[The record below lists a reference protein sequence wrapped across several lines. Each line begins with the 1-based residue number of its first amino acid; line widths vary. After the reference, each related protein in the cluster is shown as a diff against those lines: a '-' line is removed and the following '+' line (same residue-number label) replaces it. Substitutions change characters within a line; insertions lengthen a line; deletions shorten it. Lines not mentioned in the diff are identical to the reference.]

1 MSGVRGAA
9 LGQRGAGVAGDGR
22 AWGGHAPSRGL
33 GASCRP
39 SSSHTPSP
47 SPAARGPGRLGWPP
61 RVALAPPAG
70 DLAGPRR
77 LPRLRPFALLFAL
90 AAPLAA
96 QAQTA
101 PPVSWPPSWEEAR
114 YNPRPASGDLVLP
127 IPCGGAMV
135 FRFVPTPAGDG
146 PLDDRTV
153 TLGSGE
159 PGAGPAEFLR
169 TEALVGPFAAPGGEG
184 RGYWIGKYEVT
195 RDQWQ
200 AVMGECPQPSA
211 AGLLPMSGVS
221 WFDAVAFSAR
231 LSAAVLAGARD
242 RLPAADGVP
251 GFLRLPT
258 EAEWE
263 YAARGG
269 PLVPELEFAARTP
282 PWPEGALRHAWVAGP
297 RSSDGRLQPIGL
309 LAADALG
316 LHDMFGNVAEMML
329 EPFRLNRVGRL
340 HGQAGGVILRGG
352 DYRTPEAALRSSLRV
367 EIPPF
372 DAATGQPTALPVM
385 GLRLVIAAPAT
396 RTLPRGEALARAFD
410 AEARAR
416 DRALAE
422 PRAAL
427 ELLRRTAPD
436 ERTRLGVARVEAAL
450 ATAER
455 ARADEARAVLRAQ
468 IEAAAVLGRA
478 TFLSQRRMDGLQA
491 LVDTADVMRATP
503 AMRADWVRL
512 LEGVRAEREASLDA
526 YARIAAEVQ
535 RRAEPPEVAAARDVL
550 EREFAG
556 RGLAELVP
564 FLEVA
569 ARHGAADGLPERPRL
584 LAEVLAAGRGAEPPR
599 AEPPAGAAPQP
610 PPPRPTPPA
619 AAPRPVPPAAAPPR
633 PAPPLGT
640 RAAPG
645 PAAASSPPRGPV
657 GPPGTGATISP
668 VRP

>member
-1 MSGVRGAA
+1 MSGTLGAGGERGAGRVNAPSGAA
-9 LGQRGAGVAGDGR
+9 L
-22 AWGGHAPSRGL
+22 
-33 GASCRP
+33 
-39 SSSHTPSP
+39 PSP
-47 SPAARGPGRLGWPP
+47 STAPAPRPPPSHPPAPPPHGALRPACEAGPGRGGLVLPGGG
-61 RVALAPPAG
+61 RVA
-70 DLAGPRR
+70 PRR
-77 LPRLRPFALLFAL
+77 RLRAGLVALLLAL
-90 AAPLAA
+90 AAPVAA
-96 QAQTA
+96 QAQGA
-101 PPVSWPPSWEEAR
+101 PLAWPPAWEEAR

-159 PGAGPAEFLR
+159 QGAGPAEFLR
-169 TEALVGPFAAPGGEG
+169 TEALVGPFAAPGGDG

-200 AVMGECPQPSA
+200 AVTGACPEPSA
-211 AGLLPMSGVS
+211 AGLLPMAGVS

-231 LSAAVLAGARD
+231 LSAALLAGARE
-242 RLPAADGVP
+242 RLPSADGVP

-269 PLVPELEFAARTP
+269 PLVPEIEFAARTP

-297 RSSDGRLQPIGL
+297 RSSDGRLQPVGL
-309 LAADALG
+309 LAPDALG
-316 LHDMFGNVAEMML
+316 LHDMFGNAAEMML
-329 EPFRLNRVGRL
+329 EPFRLNRVGRP

-372 DAATGQPTALPVM
+372 DAATGQPNALPTM

-396 RTLPRGEALARAFD
+396 RTLPRGEALARAFE

-416 DRALAE
+416 DQALAE

-436 ERTRLGVARVEAAL
+436 DRVRLGVARVEAAL

-491 LVDTADVMRATP
+491 LVDTAEVMRATP
-503 AMRADWVRL
+503 EMRADWVRL
-512 LEGVRAEREASLDA
+512 LEGIRAEREASLDA
-526 YARIAAEVQ
+526 YARIMTEVR
-535 RRAEPPEVAAARDVL
+535 RRADAAEVAAARGVL

-556 RGLAELVP
+556 RGLAELAP

-569 ARHGAADGLPERPRL
+569 ARHGAAEGLPERPRL

-599 AEPPAGAAPQP
+599 ADPPQRRPPVATPPPA
-610 PPPRPTPPA
+610 T
-619 AAPRPVPPAAAPPR
+619 PR
-633 PAPPLGT
+633 PAPPPRAAAPPAAG

-645 PAAASSPPRGPV
+645 PDGAASSLAPRAA
-657 GPPGTGATISP
+657 PPGTGATVMP
-668 VRP
+668 ARP

>member
-1 MSGVRGAA
+1 MSGPRGRTGAGALGRIAA
-9 LGQRGAGVAGDGR
+9 LL
-22 AWGGHAPSRGL
+22 SLGL
-33 GASCRP
+33 ASA
-39 SSSHTPSP
+39 
-47 SPAARGPGRLGWPP
+47 PAAAQPP
-61 RVALAPPAG
+61 
-70 DLAGPRR
+70 
-77 LPRLRPFALLFAL
+77 
-90 AAPLAA
+90 
-96 QAQTA
+96 

-127 IPCGGAMV
+127 IPCGGAMA

-169 TEALVGPFAAPGGEG
+169 TEALAGPFPAPAGDG

-200 AVMGECPQPSA
+200 AVMDARCPEPSA
-211 AGLLPMSGVS
+211 AGLLPVTGVS
-221 WFDAVAFSAR
+221 WFEAVAFSAR

-242 RLPAADGVP
+242 RLPEADGVP

-269 PLVPELEFAARTP
+269 PLVPEIEFAARTP

-297 RSSDGRLQPIGL
+297 RSSDGRPQPVGL
-309 LAADALG
+309 LAPDALG
-316 LHDMFGNVAEMML
+316 LHDMFGNAAEMML

-352 DYRTPEAALRSSLRV
+352 DFRTPEAALRSSLRV

-372 DAATGQPTALPVM
+372 DPATGQPTALPTM

-468 IEAAAVLGRA
+468 VEAAAVLARA

-491 LVDTADVMRATP
+491 LIDTAEVMRATP
-503 AMRADWVRL
+503 EMRADWVRL
-512 LEGVRAEREASLDA
+512 LEGIRAEREASLEA
-526 YARIAAEVQ
+526 YARILGEVQ
-535 RRAEPPEVAAARDVL
+535 RRAEAPEVAAARGVL

-556 RGLAELVP
+556 RGLAELAP

-569 ARHGAADGLPERPRL
+569 SRHGAAERLPERPRL
-584 LAEVLAAGRGAEPPR
+584 LAEVLAAGRGG
-599 AEPPAGAAPQP
+599 EPPARTDA
-610 PPPRPTPPA
+610 PPA
-619 AAPRPVPPAAAPPR
+619 VATVPPATAPAARPTEPARPAAPPR
-633 PAPPLGT
+633 SQAEPGPT
-640 RAAPG
+640 SAAPAR
-645 PAAASSPPRGPV
+645 PA
-657 GPPGTGATISP
+657 PPGTGAIVSP
-668 VRP
+668 TRP

>member
-1 MSGVRGAA
+1 M
-9 LGQRGAGVAGDGR
+9 RGAGGKGAG
-22 AWGGHAPSRGL
+22 
-33 GASCRP
+33 
-39 SSSHTPSP
+39 
-47 SPAARGPGRLGWPP
+47 AARTRPGA
-61 RVALAPPAG
+61 VAALRAG
-70 DLAGPRR
+70 LC
-77 LPRLRPFALLFAL
+77 ALLL
-90 AAPLAA
+90 AAPAAA
-96 QAQTA
+96 QAQPP
-101 PPVSWPPSWEEAR
+101 PPVSWPPVWEEAR

-159 PGAGPAEFLR
+159 QGAGPAEFLR
-169 TEALVGPFAAPGGEG
+169 TEALVGPFPAPDGDG
-184 RGYWIGKYEVT
+184 RGYWIGKHEVT

-200 AVMGECPQPSA
+200 AVTGECPQPSA
-211 AGLLPMSGVS
+211 AGRLPMAGVS

-231 LSAAVLAGARD
+231 LSAALLAGARE

-297 RSSDGRLQPIGL
+297 RSSDGRLQPVGL

-316 LHDMFGNVAEMML
+316 LHDMFGNAAELML
-329 EPFRLNRVGRL
+329 EPFRLNRVGRP

-352 DYRTPEAALRSSLRV
+352 DYRTPEGSLRSSLRL

-372 DAATGQPTALPVM
+372 DPATGQPNALPNM
-385 GLRLVIAAPAT
+385 GFRLVIAASAT

-410 AEARAR
+410 VEARAR

-427 ELLRRTAPD
+427 DLLRRTAPD
-436 ERTRLGVARVEAAL
+436 DRTRLGVARVEAAL

-455 ARADEARAVLRAQ
+455 AGADEARAVLRAQ

-478 TFLSQRRMDGLQA
+478 TFLAQRRMDGLQA

-503 AMRADWVRL
+503 EMRADWVRL
-512 LEGVRAEREASLDA
+512 LDGIRAEREASLDA
-526 YARIAAEVQ
+526 YARIATEVQ
-535 RRAEPPEVAAARDVL
+535 RRAEAPEVAAARGVL

-556 RGLAELVP
+556 RGLAELAP
-564 FLEVA
+564 FLDVA
-569 ARHGAADGLPERPRL
+569 ARHGAAEGLPERPRL
-584 LAEVLAAGRGAEPPR
+584 LAEVLAAGRGAEAPAPRAAPATAPPQRTPPAAMPPR
-599 AEPPAGAAPQP
+599 PSAPPAGA
-610 PPPRPTPPA
+610 RVTPGA
-619 AAPRPVPPAAAPPR
+619 D
-633 PAPPLGT
+633 G
-640 RAAPG
+640 
-645 PAAASSPPRGPV
+645 AASSLAPRG
-657 GPPGTGATISP
+657 GSAPPGTGATIVP
-668 VRP
+668 TRP